1 MVEMLVHS
9 LIDPALYDILA
20 EATHR
25 DAKSGFQIWA
35 QGRYNITPRY
45 KVVAAVG
52 PDHAKTFTVVVMLN
66 DEAWGEGS
74 GRSKQHA
81 AQEAAA
87 AALERAESIP
97 DEDDLESADEI
108 EDLITS

>member
-1 MVEMLVHS
+1 
-9 LIDPALYDILA
+9 
-20 EATHR
+20 
-25 DAKSGFQIWA
+25 
-35 QGRYNITPRY
+35 
-45 KVVAAVG
+45 
-52 PDHAKTFTVVVMLN
+52 MLN

-81 AQEAAA
+81 PQEAAA